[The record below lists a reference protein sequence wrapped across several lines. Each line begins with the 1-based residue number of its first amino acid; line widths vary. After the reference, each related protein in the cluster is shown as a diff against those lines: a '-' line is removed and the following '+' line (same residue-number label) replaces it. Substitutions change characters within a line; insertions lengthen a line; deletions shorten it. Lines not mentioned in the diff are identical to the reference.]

1 MPRCEYYEP
10 NLLPGERE
18 QPSIFVDS
26 LELLKLMLRAEMMM
40 TKVDRVRYAD
50 RAIKEIQDVRAEFRL
65 AYDFEDDRLEHLKK
79 MCAHAGNFIDVV
91 QIIGEENAIRI
102 KPEHETMTPDQM
114 KLELLNRV
122 AALDEG
128 ITKWRRSIQ
137 QSNKKGTTGGGGR
150 TGSHPKN
157 EGTPTSGNGGYE

>member
-1 MPRCEYYEP
+1 M
-10 NLLPGERE
+10 LPGERE
-18 QPSIFVDS
+18 QPSIWVDS
-26 LELLKLMLRAEMMM
+26 YELLKLILRAEMMM

-65 AYDFEDDRLEHLKK
+65 AYDFEEDRREHLKK
-79 MCAHAGNFIDVV
+79 MCAHAGNFIDII
-91 QIIGEENAIRI
+91 QIIGEVNAIRVQPRREA
-102 KPEHETMTPDQM
+102 KDPDQLVHETMTPDQM

-128 ITKWRRSIQ
+128 ITKWKRSIQ
-137 QSNKKGTTGGGGR
+137 QSRKGTTGGRAR

-157 EGTPTSGNGGYE
+157 EGIPTAIDGG